1 MRKVLGFRNIK
12 LRKNNVVRLPPKI
25 LEKPSAS
32 SLGIKYQTSG
42 IKLMEPIIKKPP
54 KNNTNKAP
62 KIVPVQTTAK
72 PNNSKPASKVK
83 PTVSSSIT
91 PPPKPDKKSLE
102 KDLNESS
109 KVSKTKEKKKKKKR
123 GEPVEIEEE
132 IEEEKEEEKEEEE
145 EEEEYGKVEYHELE
159 ILKYAI
165 EYLDEDPEIDPKTR
179 EECIKWLYEFT
190 FPKKPL
196 PVAEAKKIRRQRVV
210 ANRTRSM
217 QEDNEQNK

>member
-1 MRKVLGFRNIK
+1 MRKVLGFRNIN
-12 LRKNNVVRLPPKI
+12 LRKKNVVRLPPKI

-32 SLGIKYQTSG
+32 SLGIKCQTSG

-102 KDLNESS
+102 KDQNESS
-109 KVSKTKEKKKKKKR
+109 KVSKTKEKKKKKKKK
-123 GEPVEIEEE
+123 EPVKI
-132 IEEEKEEEKEEEE
+132 EEE

-159 ILKYAI
+159 MLKYSLEAL
-165 EYLDEDPEIDPKTR
+165 EEDPVMSPESKRKIAKM
-179 EECIKWLYEFT
+179 LYKYT
-190 FPKKPL
+190 IPRKPL
-196 PVAEAKKIRRQRVV
+196 PIAEVKKIRRRKVM
-210 ANRTRSM
+210 AKRTRSM
-217 QEDNEQNK
+217 SR